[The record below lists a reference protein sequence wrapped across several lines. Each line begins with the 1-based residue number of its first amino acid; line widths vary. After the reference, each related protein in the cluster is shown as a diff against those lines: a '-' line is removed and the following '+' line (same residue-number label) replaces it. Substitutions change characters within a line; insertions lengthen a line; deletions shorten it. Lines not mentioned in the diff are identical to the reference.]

1 MCNAGYIILEQKVE
15 FIPVTSCEISNK
27 MQKPTKFIVGDTVWD
42 TNPVIFLIVYQLY
55 TIQMEPYNALTFPQH
70 TLT

>member
-1 MCNAGYIILEQKVE
+1 MFQLQVVRYNFNQKKKAKCNADNFNQ
-15 FIPVTSCEISNK
+15 IP
-27 MQKPTKFIVGDTVWD
+27 QFIVGDIVWD

-55 TIQMEPYNALTFPQH
+55 TIQMEPYNALTFAQH